1 MFLTAAV
8 EGKLSASPP
17 ALSLFLAAAFE
28 GRPVN
33 EAAAHCLAACE
44 VVVGAYSDVFNC
56 CTFNSDTLQCA
67 VSVGPL
73 YQASSL
79 RPRNRARIVAPVQ
92 LCPATPKPTPAP
104 TAPTPAPT
112 APTPSPTEPRSV
124 LSHRCLSAL
133 LHHVGKINTHF

>member
-1 MFLTAAV
+1 MTPFEIDGVDLAV
-8 EGKLSASPP
+8 
-17 ALSLFLAAAFE
+17 AFE
-28 GRPVN
+28 GRVD

-44 VVVGAYSDVFNC
+44 VVAGAYSDVFNC
-56 CTFNSDTLQCA
+56 CTFNSVTLQCA
-67 VSVGPL
+67 VNVGPL

-79 RPRNRARIVAPVQ
+79 RPRNWARIVAPVQ

-124 LSHRCLSAL
+124 DKKHWRVSTTLGQLVDLRGL
-133 LHHVGKINTHF
+133 GG